1 MMRKYLDWKI
11 ILLIMKMKNKAK
23 RNNDNN
29 LLGAT
34 IRKDQIQDFNFFSE
48 QSFQIKDN
56 FD

>member
-1 MMRKYLDWKI
+1 MR
-11 ILLIMKMKNKAK
+11 MKNKAK

-34 IRKDQIQDFNFFSE
+34 IRKDQIQEFNFFSE
-48 QSFQIKDN
+48 QSFKIKDN